1 MTIEL
6 LSLIAQF
13 LMVLVSFFTIIITM
27 YEIRENNR
35 EKIRLIS
42 YFTVAS
48 SDIEEQSIIGIGIT
62 NLGRN
67 SIYITSYG
75 LIFKQKHHEA
85 AFDFCHQNILMNPG
99 ESIELN
105 NGDMLSLFSLDEGEW
120 LFEREV
126 YIFVDTSR
134 GKRIV
139 QDTHNTYLDI
149 AKSLELR
156 KNQMCSDKNTN
167 PL

>member
-75 LIFKQKHHEA
+75 LIFKQKHREA

-156 KNQMCSDKNTN
+156 KNQMCSDRNTN
-167 PL
+167 PR